1 MERRQLILAVDDEPD
16 LRMVIE
22 RILSKSG
29 YRVAVAGG
37 VREALT
43 LLDTLED
50 FPDLLVTDI
59 RMPDGVGAQLA
70 ELVRRQRPGLPVLYV
85 SGYPEDRAR
94 AESLIVDGF
103 ALEKPFRPAQLLGAV
118 AEALSSRATH

>member
-1 MERRQLILAVDDEPD
+1 MDRQQLILAVDDEPD

-22 RILSKSG
+22 RILSNSG
-29 YRVAVAGG
+29 YRVRVAGG
-37 VREALT
+37 VGEALT

-50 FPDLLVTDI
+50 FPDLLVTDV

-70 ELVRRQRPGLPVLYV
+70 GLVRRDHPGLPVLYV

-94 AESLIVDGF
+94 AEGLIVDGF
-103 ALEKPFRPAQLLGAV
+103 VLEKPFRPVQLSAAV
-118 AEALSSRATH
+118 AEALSSRAAH